1 VSWTLLIP
9 YKGAF
14 NAKSRLRES
23 GVSDDDRKLLADA
36 FLSDVLAAAS
46 EVERVSQ
53 VIVTTPDPATRVLL
67 ESCPCSVIVEPRE
80 LDGLNDALAWALA
93 EIGEARNQCAIL
105 AADLPFV
112 SAAEIEYALELASQ
126 HERSFVSDSAG
137 SGTTL
142 LAMNHTAEFTP
153 AFGEDSR
160 SAHERLG
167 CVELP
172 IPQTSGLRRDVD
184 TLDQLNA
191 DHSGIGEF
199 TASVLGALPSR

>member
-1 VSWTLLIP
+1 MSWTLLLP

-36 FLSDVLAAAS
+36 FLRDVLTAVS
-46 EVERVSQ
+46 EVSSVSQ
-53 VIVTTPDPATRVLL
+53 IIVTTPDPTTRALL
-67 ESCPCSVIVEPRE
+67 DSFPCSVLIEPRE
-80 LDGLNDALAWALA
+80 LDGLNSALAWALSA
-93 EIGEARNQCAIL
+93 LGDARSQCTIL

-112 SAAEIEYALELASQ
+112 SSVEIEYALELASQ

-142 LAMNHTAEFTP
+142 LAMNHTPGFTP

-160 SAHERLG
+160 SAHEALG
-167 CVELP
+167 CVELL

-199 TASVLGALPSR
+199 TASVLGARTSR